1 METIFQDKTPSERL
15 QLLRENAATVEKQ
28 SVKVMFTEDEL
39 AEMKHNLSDIS
50 ILENELK
57 EELKE
62 VSSDLKAKIKS
73 EREQIKGLLTYL
85 KNKYILQTQEVYL
98 MDDQDAGLM
107 NTYNAEGMLIESRK
121 LRPSERQTRIKSL
134 NKTA

>member
-15 QLLRENAATVEKQ
+15 QLLRENAASVENQ
-28 SVKVMFTEDEL
+28 SVKVMFSEEEL
-39 AEMKHNLSDIS
+39 ADMKHNLSDVS
-50 ILENELK
+50 IKENELK

-62 VSSDLKAKIKS
+62 ISKDLKGKIKS
-73 EREQIKGLLTYL
+73 EREMIKGLLTYL
-85 KNKYILQTQEVYL
+85 KNKYIMQTQEVYL

-107 NTYNAEGMLIESRK
+107 LTYNAEGMLIESRK
-121 LRPSERQTRIKSL
+121 LRPSEKQTRIKTL